1 MGKKKTGH
9 TIPDAII
16 FATACLTLA
25 CLLSSRGGGATT
37 AQSSDTEDSALLS
50 GTPARR
56 SFSNVVVGSTSTG
69 QTLKVANTG
78 ATSVKIWNAT
88 GAGTGFSD
96 SGLSLPVALAAGGST
111 SFTVA
116 FAPTAVGGETGNVS
130 MASNATN
137 LPPTVTLSGSTGTLL
152 LGASPTSLSFGNVT
166 VGSNSAQ
173 TVTLTNSGTRN
184 ITVSAL
190 TATGTGFTAGGL
202 SLPASVAAG
211 QSATFTVTYAPTA
224 AGSATGSVSVVSNAT
239 NSPAT
244 VALSGAGMTALVVVS
259 PTSID
264 FGRVMVNSTS
274 SQSVTVQNTGTASVT
289 LSQATVVGT
298 GFSIS
303 GLSLPVSL
311 ATGQGTSFTVIFAPT
326 AMGSATGSITLVS
339 NARNSPTSVALD
351 GAGRDA
357 FSGW

>member
-1 MGKKKTGH
+1 
-9 TIPDAII
+9 
-16 FATACLTLA
+16 
-25 CLLSSRGGGATT
+25 
-37 AQSSDTEDSALLS
+37 
-50 GTPARR
+50 
-56 SFSNVVVGSTSTG
+56 
-69 QTLKVANTG
+69 
-78 ATSVKIWNAT
+78 
-88 GAGTGFSD
+88 
-96 SGLSLPVALAAGGST
+96 
-111 SFTVA
+111 
-116 FAPTAVGGETGNVS
+116 
-130 MASNATN
+130 
-137 LPPTVTLSGSTGTLL
+137 
-152 LGASPTSLSFGNVT
+152 
-166 VGSNSAQ
+166 
-173 TVTLTNSGTRN
+173 
-184 ITVSAL
+184 
-190 TATGTGFTAGGL
+190 
-202 SLPASVAAG
+202 
-211 QSATFTVTYAPTA
+211 
-224 AGSATGSVSVVSNAT
+224 
-239 NSPAT
+239 
-244 VALSGAGMTALVVVS
+244 MTALVVVS